1 MTIIIEIEENA
12 SGNVSVNVVRE
23 ADRGTIKEEATAL
36 LLADHIA
43 AMPSILS
50 NRMLNEK
57 GGNPAAN

>member
-1 MTIIIEIEENA
+1 MTIVIEIEENV

-23 ADRGTIKEEATAL
+23 AERGTIKEEAAAL

-50 NRMLNEK
+50 NEQSER
-57 GGNPAAN
+57 